1 MIYSYMTTGQTWD
14 NNKKSASKCPV
25 CDGSG
30 KIEKPVGY
38 GGFAVTFEVHTCHG
52 CDGKGWVTV

>member
-1 MIYSYMTTGQTWD
+1 MIHSYDTTGQTWD

-30 KIEKPVGY
+30 R
-38 GGFAVTFEVHTCHG
+38 VHGPAESGTQPTQVCHG
-52 CDGKGWVTV
+52 CDGKGWVVV